1 MGPSGDAAAMASR
14 NGATSKHKHKAKDS
28 SNSKHASAAAGAGA
42 AAAAAND
49 LSSDEE
55 EEEEEMEEDDED
67 DDDDDDE
74 IPLDMEDL
82 EAVTKKARQDEE
94 LKTEHIQVT
103 IMHLTNAQHRI
114 CLTSSLSGF
123 GAPKGEATRRLS

>member
-1 MGPSGDAAAMASR
+1 MFCADKS
-14 NGATSKHKHKAKDS
+14 TKDS
-28 SNSKHASAAAGAGA
+28 SNSTSGA
-42 AAAAAND
+42 AAAAASN
-49 LSSDEE
+49 LSSEEDDDED
-55 EEEEEMEEDDED
+55 MEEDD

-103 IMHLTNAQHRI
+103 LYSKAVHCLYLL
-114 CLTSSLSGF
+114 LTSY
-123 GAPKGEATRRLS
+123 TRVDLGLGKV